1 MDAEGAD
8 AALAR
13 GYAGRL
19 ATTGPD
25 GWPYVVPLLYVWH
38 DGIVYVHNSRAD
50 GHLSRNIGA
59 GCRTCFLVDEPG
71 SVYGYG
77 RFDCDTSLSYSS
89 VMVFGSVERVT
100 SEEAKVSFC
109 DELMRKYGSRIEGR
123 PAHVYPRLGDISVY
137 ALRPERIS
145 GKRIPL
151 PARSAQWP
159 AIDRTRSP
167 MVPGASERRDARGDG
182 SEQSRAALTGS
193 CMCGHVRYEIDQ
205 PPLAMYHCHCSV
217 CRAASGAGF
226 ATNIAVA
233 ASSFRVIAGSE
244 ALQAH
249 VSSVG
254 KRRHF
259 CGRCGSPIYS
269 HAEATSHL
277 VSVRTGTLHQDP
289 GITPRFHTHVDSK
302 APWTVISDGLPQ
314 HPNEYT
320 DQ

>member
-1 MDAEGAD
+1 MSAPGSALRRSDLAMDAEGAD

-19 ATTGPD
+19 ATTGAD
-25 GWPYVVPLLYVWH
+25 GWPYVVPLLYVWR

-50 GHLSRNIGA
+50 GHLSRNIGS
-59 GCRTCFLVDEPG
+59 GCRACFLVDEPG

-89 VMVFGSVERVT
+89 VMVFGSVERVA

-109 DELMRKYGSRIEGR
+109 DELMRKYGSQIEGR
-123 PAHVYPRLGDISVY
+123 PARFYPRLGDISVY

-145 GKRIPL
+145 GKKIPL
-151 PARSAQWP
+151 PAPSAQWP

-167 MVPGASERRDARGDG
+167 RV
-182 SEQSRAALTGS
+182 LTGS
-193 CMCGHVRYEIDQ
+193 CMCGHVRYEIDG

-233 ASSFRVIAGSE
+233 ASGFRVVAGSE

-289 GITPRFHTHVDSK
+289 GLTPRFHTHVDSK
-302 APWTVISDGLPQ
+302 APWTVITDGLPQ
-314 HPNEYT
+314 YPNACT
-320 DQ
+320 D